1 MVLCCRYKRN
11 RKQSFNPERGSDA
24 PDGKRSMSQD
34 NTSWDAGSKSEL
46 VTSAVERSPSADGD
60 VVVCPPPLPKRES
73 RGELVLPTLSLDP
86 TSGQSTGQW
95 LVVESCTCVSLNQ
108 VVRLYVVC
116 LAGWDK
122 GVLICI
128 CMYICMYVRMLCL
141 YFLYVCTHM
150 CTYVVKMHQ

>member
-95 LVVESCTCVSLNQ
+95 LVVESCTCVYLNQ
-108 VVRLYVVC
+108 VVGLHVGW
-116 LAGWDK
+116 LAG
-122 GVLICI
+122 
-128 CMYICMYVRMLCL
+128 
-141 YFLYVCTHM
+141 
-150 CTYVVKMHQ
+150 